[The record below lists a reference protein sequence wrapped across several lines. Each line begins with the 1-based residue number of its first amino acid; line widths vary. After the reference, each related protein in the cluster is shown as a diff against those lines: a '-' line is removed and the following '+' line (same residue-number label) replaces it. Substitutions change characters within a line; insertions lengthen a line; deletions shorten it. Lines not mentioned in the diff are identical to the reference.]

1 MKKALIIL
9 AILLTTVALQ
19 AQESQP
25 PANTLPAIDVKTL
38 DGQTINTSLFTNNG
52 KPIIISFWATWCK
65 PCVKELTTISEVYEE
80 WQEET
85 GVKLIAISI
94 DDSRTQA
101 SVAPLVNA
109 KGWLYEVYIDL
120 NQDFKRAMNVD
131 QVPHTFILDSTGTI
145 VWQHSTFSEGAE
157 LELIDLIRKLN
168 RGESITE

>member
-1 MKKALIIL
+1 MKSILFFLASVLISATIN
-9 AILLTTVALQ
+9 
-19 AQESQP
+19 AQESQS
-25 PANTLPAIDVKTL
+25 PANSLPAVDVKTL
-38 DGQTINTSLFTNNG
+38 DGQTTNTSLFSNNG

-131 QVPHTFILDSTGTI
+131 QVPHTFILDSTGKI

-168 RGESITE
+168 RGESISE

>member
-9 AILLTTVALQ
+9 AVLLTTVALQ